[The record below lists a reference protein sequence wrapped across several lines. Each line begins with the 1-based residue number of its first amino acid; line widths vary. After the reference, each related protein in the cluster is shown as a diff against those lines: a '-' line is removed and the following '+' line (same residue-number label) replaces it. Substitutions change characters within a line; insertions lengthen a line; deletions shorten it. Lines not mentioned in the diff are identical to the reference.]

1 MELARILK
9 IFWHRRRLV
18 VLGAVIAALAAM
30 LSVYSVSLFPPS
42 ATPRTNVFAT
52 ASTQLLVDAPDSAF
66 ADLENELTPLE
77 TRASVFA
84 RFLATPA
91 ALELISRYSG
101 VPADQIQAAGPYDI
115 NLPVTEQE
123 PTAGQRSSQI
133 IGEGALYRL
142 RFENNPVLPI
152 VSVYAQAPTEEQAVA
167 LAQAVPKALTT
178 YIKAIQAKQQTP
190 ANRRVVI
197 RPLGNAI
204 GGVVNKN
211 ANIEIGLLVFF
222 VVFGAWCMLLV
233 PAQTIARGWRESWS
247 EADPDDDRSGSGS
260 RRPDDRGGRQ
270 KKGDKPRK
278 GEKPRKGDTD
288 VIRGEHEPAP

>member
-1 MELARILK
+1 MEPARILK
-9 IFWHRRRLV
+9 TLWQRRRLV
-18 VLGAVIAALAAM
+18 VLGAFVAAFAAM
-30 LSVYSVSLFPPS
+30 LSVNTLSLFPPKL
-42 ATPRTNVFAT
+42 TPRTNVFAT

-66 ADLENELTPLE
+66 ADLENDLTPLE

-91 ALELISRYSG
+91 AIELISQYSG
-101 VPADQIQAAGPYDI
+101 VNADEIEAAGPYDI
-115 NLPVTEQE
+115 NLPVIDQE

-152 VSVYAQAPTEEQAVA
+152 VSVFAQAPTEKEA
-167 LAQAVPKALTT
+167 LALADAVPKALIT
-178 YIKAIQAKQQTP
+178 YIERIQAKQQTP
-190 ANRRVVI
+190 RNRRVVI
-197 RPLGNAI
+197 RKLGNAI

-233 PAQTIARGWRESWS
+233 PAHTIARGWRESWA
-247 EADPDDDRSGSGS
+247 ADEPDRA
-260 RRPDDRGGRQ
+260 GG
-270 KKGDKPRK
+270 KGDGKGPQGPRK
-278 GEKPRKGDTD
+278 SAKSG
-288 VIRGEHEPAP
+288 AS